1 MKVKLIDDFNWNE
14 FNFIRSYSQMIGQ
27 KRCKGNDPA
36 TFVSFASI
44 FSLCAQK
51 KNDMVLIVL
60 SFWYIPSLISDKFVI
75 TVKPLLDKNKFDLL
89 RSAPYILFL

>member
-14 FNFIRSYSQMIGQ
+14 FNFIRSYSQMI
-27 KRCKGNDPA
+27 
-36 TFVSFASI
+36 VSFASI

-51 KNDMVLIVL
+51 KNDMILIVL
-60 SFWYIPSLISDKFVI
+60 SFWYIPSLISDKFVT